1 MSIITVFNNFKIP
14 NYVKI
19 IVIVF
24 NIETYLKY
32 LLLDKLYELMNSN
45 IFVILS

>member
-1 MSIITVFNNFKIP
+1 MSMSMTAAIEKIL
-14 NYVKI
+14 
-19 IVIVF
+19 IVIIVF

-32 LLLDKLYELMNSN
+32 LLFNNLHELMNSN